1 MYKSSAELMNLLAG
15 SDRVRLSITW
25 KLAQFAAGRP
35 LGARDAR
42 TVDKIHRA
50 AQKQGGTYASLI
62 TAIVLSDL
70 VRTTRT
76 ETRK

>member
-1 MYKSSAELMNLLAG
+1 MDLLAG
-15 SDRVRLSITW
+15 SDRVQRSITW

-42 TVDKIHRA
+42 VIDKIHLA
-50 AQKQGGTYASLI
+50 AQKKGGTYASLI

-70 VRTTRT
+70 VQTTRT
-76 ETRK
+76 ESAQ